1 MSRMK
6 TFTIYLL
13 LFVGLFIVSN
23 LLISA
28 YIKTSYYTIDSYEI
42 SEEALTVTIM
52 TAKASKDD
60 GYIEGK
66 ILNGTNE
73 KITNKY
79 MKVELFSEN
88 DVLLGQE
95 YVKIEEIN
103 SGELKN
109 FKISFS
115 CDNVKHFIITFLSNE
130 ERESERPEDIQI
142 YQFETNEQVN
152 NIITQLEENYR

>member
-13 LFVGLFIVSN
+13 LFVGLFVVSN

-28 YIKTSYYTIDSYEI
+28 YIKTSYYKIDSYEI
-42 SEEALTVTIM
+42 KEDMLTVTIM

-73 KITNKY
+73 KVTDKY

-88 DVLLGQE
+88 NVVLGKE

-103 SGELKN
+103 PGELKN

-115 CDNVKHFIITFLSNE
+115 CDNVKHFVITFLTSE
-130 ERESERPEDIQI
+130 ERESERPEDIEF
-142 YQFETNEQVN
+142 YHLETDESVN
-152 NIITQLEENYR
+152 NIITQLEENM

>member
-1 MSRMK
+1 MERMK
-6 TFTIYLL
+6 TFAIYLL
-13 LFVGLFIVSN
+13 LFIGLFIVSN

-28 YIKTSYYTIDSYEI
+28 YIKTSYYNINSYEI
-42 SEEALTVTIM
+42 KEDALTVTIM

-66 ILNGTNE
+66 ILNGTDE

-88 DVLLGQE
+88 DVSLGQE

-103 SGELKN
+103 SQELKN
-109 FKISFS
+109 FKINFS
-115 CDNVKHFIITFLSNE
+115 CDNVKHFIITFLTNE
-130 ERESERPEDIQI
+130 ERESERPEELQI

-152 NIITQLEENYR
+152 NIITKLEKNYR

>member
-6 TFTIYLL
+6 TFGIYLL
-13 LFVGLFIVSN
+13 LFVALFVGSN
-23 LLISA
+23 LLISG
-28 YIKTSYYTIDSYEI
+28 YIKTSYYKIDSYEI
-42 SEEALTVTIM
+42 NEETLTITIM

-88 DVLLGQE
+88 NVNIGTE

-103 SGELKN
+103 SEELKN
-109 FKISFS
+109 FKITFS
-115 CDNVKHFIITFLSNE
+115 CDNVKHFVITVISEEEKQNEQSNNN
-130 ERESERPEDIQI
+130 QN
-142 YQFETNEQVN
+142 YQFKTNEGVN
-152 NIITQLEENYR
+152 NIITQLEQNYR

>member
-6 TFTIYLL
+6 TFAIYLL
-13 LFVGLFIVSN
+13 LFVGLFVASN

-28 YIKTSYYTIDSYEI
+28 YIKTSYYKINSYEI
-42 SEEALTVTIM
+42 NEETLTVTIM

-73 KITNKY
+73 KITDRY

-88 DVLLGQE
+88 NVILGTE
-95 YVKIEEIN
+95 YVKIDEIN

-109 FKISFS
+109 FKINFS
-115 CDNVKHFIITFLSNE
+115 CDNVKHFTITFLSTE
-130 ERESERPEDIQI
+130 QREAEQSNNTEP
-142 YQFETNEQVN
+142 YQFKTNEGVS
-152 NIITQLEENYR
+152 NIITQLETNYR